1 MMSNVIQAATATDEK
16 RIEAALEK
24 LPPEYVRDVR
34 IFAETRLNIFESR
47 CKKGGCAS

>member
-1 MMSNVIQAATATDEK
+1 MKTMINAATAEDEK
-16 RIEAALEK
+16 RVAAAIEK

-34 IFAETRLNIFESR
+34 IFAETLLNIFESR